1 MCVTVWV
8 ILVPMGVAR
17 PARAARG
24 VVGVLVVILAAVAA
38 GAWSPTTGSGTAAA
52 ATSGEPSGLRV
63 VNYNILHGIFCDDG
77 TDCQAPDRVDLFLD
91 QLEAAGCPEVV
102 GLQEIN
108 DNLRA
113 LFASKLASAC
123 DGAYHEEFAD
133 MDRNDSQL
141 LLTTLRSRKA
151 STIALPGP
159 LRTASRVELD
169 SPVGPGRA
177 GRHPPGRRQ
186 DLPGLPQRR
195 RPVPVPEALPR
206 GDHVLRCAR
215 PSWRSSSPTPAAR
228 SGRSG
233 STWATST
240 CPPATPATRPSLD
253 GGCVDSHLAAGNP
266 ECDSATG
273 VQCTAGRND
282 ATIAALK
289 DPTARES
296 ERIDF
301 IFVKAP
307 KQCTP
312 KFDTAADADGD
323 GVGTG
328 LFAATPTVGGP
339 GGVVWPSDHTA
350 VSMDL
355 TCA

>member
-1 MCVTVWV
+1 MGSPER
-8 ILVPMGVAR
+8 LVPH
-17 PARAARG
+17 RG
-24 VVGVLVVILAAVAA
+24 VVTVLLIVLTAVAA
-38 GAWSPTTGSGTAAA
+38 GAWSTATGSKPATA
-52 ATSGEPSGLRV
+52 ATSAKPSGLRV

-113 LFASKLASAC
+113 LFASKLPAVC
-123 DGAYHEEFAD
+123 GGAYHEEFAD

-141 LLTTLRSRKA
+141 LLTTLKSRRA
-151 STIALPGP
+151 ATTVLPGP

-169 SPVGPGRA
+169 SPAGPVVLVVTHQDGDKTFPACRSDIDRYRCPKPCPEGTTFSVCQTILAQRLTVTGGPKRA
-177 GRHPPGRRQ
+177 IRIYMG
-186 DLPGLPQRR
+186 DFN
-195 RPVPVPEALPR
+195 VPAGNPR
-206 GDHVLRCAR
+206 YQAI
-215 PSWRSSSPTPAAR
+215 
-228 SGRSG
+228 
-233 STWATST
+233 
-240 CPPATPATRPSLD
+240 LD
-253 GGCVDSHLAAGNP
+253 GGFVDSHLAAGNA

-289 DPTARES
+289 DPAARES

-312 KFDTAADADGD
+312 KFDTAADTDGD
-323 GVGTG
+323 GLGTG

-339 GGVVWPSDHTA
+339 GGLVWPSDHTA
-350 VSMDL
+350 VSMDM